1 MSELVLVIRKPLHD
15 FDMQDWCEMLFDSPF
30 LRGLT
35 PDQLT
40 ELMLTL
46 ASEVGTF
53 DLLEDLADTYVAIEH
68 STPVPTAQEMLDRI
82 KAMVGTGQYPTFW
95 DLLDAAAAE
104 MGLTIDEESNDA

>member
-1 MSELVLVIRKPLHD
+1 MSELVLVIRKPLDD
-15 FDMQDWCEMLFDSPF
+15 FDMQGWCEMLFDSPF

-53 DLLEDLADTYVAIEH
+53 DLLDDLADTYVAIEH
-68 STPVPTAQEMLDRI
+68 NTPVPTAQEFIDKLIERYGDCDDNVLEL
-82 KAMVGTGQYPTFW
+82 AT
-95 DLLDAAAAE
+95 E
-104 MGLTIDEESNDA
+104 MGLTIDEEQEDA